1 MDERLISI
9 ILPIHNQA
17 DHIGKII
24 QGYEKELVRLK
35 NPYEIILV
43 VNASKDNSLEI
54 CQALAQRY
62 NSIRLMHSEQGGWG
76 RAVRLGLKEA
86 RGELLCYTNS
96 ARTSPKELTLL
107 LFYALVYPEIVIK
120 ANRNY
125 RDTWLRRLGSLI
137 FNLECRILL
146 KIANWDINGTP
157 KVFPRTCKKLLA
169 LTSNDDLVDAEFNV
183 ICQREGYRMLEVP
196 IYSYQRLGGK
206 TTTNFGSAL
215 KMYWGAYQLWLSLRK
230 R

>member
-1 MDERLISI
+1 MDEHLISI
-9 ILPIHNQA
+9 ILPVHNQA
-17 DHIGKII
+17 DHIGKIV
-24 QGYEKELVRLK
+24 QEYEKELVRLK
-35 NPYEIILV
+35 NPHEIILV
-43 VNASKDNSLEI
+43 VNASKDNSWEI
-54 CQALAQRY
+54 CQTLAQCY
-62 NSIRLMHSEQGGWG
+62 NSIRFIHSEQGGWG
-76 RAVRLGLKEA
+76 KAVKLGLKEA

-125 RDTWLRRLGSLI
+125 RDTWYRRLGSLI

-146 KIANWDINGTP
+146 KLANWDINGTP

-169 LTSNDDLVDAEFNV
+169 LTRDDDLIDAEFNV
-183 ICQREGYRMLEVP
+183 ICQREGYHMLEVP